1 MGLESTPER
10 RTTNHERSPRDRTH
24 EEHGSFLVDSPG
36 HDEGTRK
43 LSEEAGSRSIQKAP
57 ELGHKNQSQIGRT

>member
-10 RTTNHERSPRDRTH
+10 RTTNHERSPKDRPH

-36 HDEGTRK
+36 HDEGARK

-57 ELGHKNQSQIGRT
+57 QLGQKNQKRLSWN